1 MNNLEV
7 YEDYVK
13 KVLNIPY
20 CNFHNLDE
28 KVIYE
33 IIVGLSLMYEM
44 YPKLSKAICMIGDG
58 MDANDYQNILLN
70 SNKEIYEFNDG
81 AVHIPY
87 KEKMGANYILSL
99 YKNTSGLYIDKD
111 SLMENRSFP
120 FHISL
125 IIGERTLNSDIS
137 QIKDISAT
145 VHGRFGIY
153 HEFGHLLDYVLH
165 ISENEKLNKLIEN
178 HNIKEEI
185 DDYAET
191 NIQELV
197 AEAFAYYIF
206 DKRKLCDLEKKL
218 NIKEYSSVY
227 AKITPLILK
236 IGKLIDKLYMEYFN
250 NLQVND
256 LYDFIKK
263 YVVDKSYKP
272 IDIKLSEQR
281 LEEIIRK
288 R

>member
-1 MNNLEV
+1 MQ
-7 YEDYVK
+7 
-13 KVLNIPY
+13 
-20 CNFHNLDE
+20 
-28 KVIYE
+28 
-33 IIVGLSLMYEM
+33 II
-44 YPKLSKAICMIGDG
+44 
-58 MDANDYQNILLN
+58 
-70 SNKEIYEFNDG
+70 
-81 AVHIPY
+81 
-87 KEKMGANYILSL
+87 
-99 YKNTSGLYIDKD
+99 
-111 SLMENRSFP
+111 
-120 FHISL
+120 
-125 IIGERTLNSDIS
+125 
-137 QIKDISAT
+137 
-145 VHGRFGIY
+145 
-153 HEFGHLLDYVLH
+153 
-165 ISENEKLNKLIEN
+165 
-178 HNIKEEI
+178 
-185 DDYAET
+185 ET